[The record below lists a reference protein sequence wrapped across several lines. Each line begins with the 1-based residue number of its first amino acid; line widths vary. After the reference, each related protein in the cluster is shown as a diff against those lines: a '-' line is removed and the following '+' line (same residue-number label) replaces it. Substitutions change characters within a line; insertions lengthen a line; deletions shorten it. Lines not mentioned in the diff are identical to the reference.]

1 MRIAIDIETIPSQE
15 PHALADVRDTIAP
28 PATLKK
34 AESIAAWWDTEA
46 AAAAE
51 AAWRKQALDGGL
63 RGEIVSIAVCKV
75 EDPDQSWVRCRA
87 QGESEAALLREF
99 FAVVEGWERAFAAT
113 LPAVPSAWPYDPP
126 WPVAHNAS
134 FDLGF
139 LWRRARVLGVPTPR
153 WLPGPTARVGKDYGC
168 TMLTW
173 AGYGGRVSLDNLC
186 RALDIPSPKD
196 SGMDGAQVFDAWRAG
211 DYTDIAT
218 YNLSD
223 ATATADVWQRLQ
235 GSC

>member
-1 MRIAIDIETIPSQE
+1 MQIAIDIETIPSQE
-15 PHALADVRDTIAP
+15 PYALADVRDTIAP

-34 AESIAAWWDTEA
+34 AESIAAWWATEA
-46 AAAAE
+46 DAAAD
-51 AAWRKQALDGGL
+51 AAWRKQSLDGGL
-63 RGEIVSIAVCKV
+63 RGEIISIAVCKV
-75 EDPDQSWVRCRA
+75 ADPDQSWVRCRA
-87 QGESEAALLREF
+87 QGESEADLLREF
-99 FAVVEGWERAFAAT
+99 FAVVEEWERAFTAT

-153 WLPGPTARVGKDYGC
+153 WLPGPMARAGKDYGC

-173 AGYGGRVSLDNLC
+173 AGYGGRVSLDSLC
-186 RALDIPSPKD
+186 RALDIHSPKD
-196 SGMDGAQVFDAWRAG
+196 GGLTGAQVFDAWRAA
-211 DYTDIAT
+211 DYTDIET

-223 ATATADVWQRLQ
+223 VMATADVWQRLQ